1 MFEYKLYFGLTD
13 NNGNSISK
21 NKARIFLINNAAEYK
36 LEITLQKALSTID
49 NGEEFILE
57 KTLILTHITNV
68 KENLLILKSIAEAY
82 KKQFHQELVL
92 LTETEIKRTFI

>member
-21 NKARIFLINNAAEYK
+21 NKARIFLYNSAAEYK